1 MADGV
6 WKGVL
11 PYGFGSSKQLSQNNY
26 FDPSTPS
33 MGKGCNGGKNT
44 SLAAKGALAHRLQ
57 CLQNPKFLPGGPK
70 WPTGSGKVTT
80 PRFLG
85 VLSNFR

>member
-1 MADGV
+1 MQDA
-6 WKGVL
+6 
-11 PYGFGSSKQLSQNNY
+11 GFAGRSRKLLLNKF
-26 FDPSTPS
+26 FDSGTPS
-33 MGKGCNGGKNT
+33 MRKVDDRGKNT
-44 SLAAKGALAHRLQ
+44 SLAAKGALANSLQ

-85 VLSNFR
+85 VLSNFC